1 MALAAVCFAG
11 FLVMV
16 LAQVFYRY
24 FGVSMIFSEDG
35 ARLLNI
41 YAVFLG
47 LVMVVHAEGDVR
59 IDLIDRFLLTGRRR
73 RAALRLVYALV
84 MLALLG
90 AIATGAFL
98 LMKSNWGLALPAIG
112 FLHQGHI
119 YLAPFL
125 GSVLSI
131 LVLSEKLRLALLQLA
146 GRAPLGPDAEERP

>member
-1 MALAAVCFAG
+1 MALAALCFAG

-59 IDLIDRFLLTGRRR
+59 IDLIDRFVLTGPRSL
-73 RAALRLVYALV
+73 AVLRLAYALI
-84 MLALLG
+84 MLVLLA

-98 LMKSNWGLALPAIG
+98 LMRSNWGLSLPAIT

-125 GSVLSI
+125 GSLLSI
-131 LVLSEKLRLALLQLA
+131 FVLVEKLRQGLLALAAAQPPKYPE
-146 GRAPLGPDAEERP
+146 APQ